1 MAEAGTVRAHDSDHD
16 LLIRIDTKLDI
27 YMSSQKEFEKEMRDE
42 ISKLRA
48 RDEVFELK
56 KASVTVTNDQES
68 RLRKIERF
76 AYIGVG
82 ISFVLQLLLAAFVG
96 FHHV

>member
-1 MAEAGTVRAHDSDHD
+1 MPDIGVAKAHDSDHD

-27 YMSSQKEFEKEMRDE
+27 YMSSQKEFEKETRDE

-48 RDEVFELK
+48 RDEVLELK
-56 KASVTVTNDQES
+56 KASVMVTNDQEG

-76 AYIGVG
+76 AYIGIG
-82 ISFVLQLLLAAFVG
+82 IGFVLQALLAAYVG
-96 FHHV
+96 LHR